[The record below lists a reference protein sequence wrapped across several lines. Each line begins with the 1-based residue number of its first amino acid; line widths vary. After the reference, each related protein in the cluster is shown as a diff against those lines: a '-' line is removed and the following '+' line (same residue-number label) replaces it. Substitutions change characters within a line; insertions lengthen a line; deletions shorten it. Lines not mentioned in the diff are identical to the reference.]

1 MHREW
6 GRKCV
11 VGRHVLVVVVVFEDS
26 KASKQRIL
34 VSTQNKHHRALVL
47 ISLLLL
53 LSLLL
58 FIIIIIIIRY
68 SSYWYRRRI
77 YYFDALFS
85 LFLFPAKP
93 IERNRDIKPLF
104 SSFFPSSATLTS
116 LNISTICSNS
126 GRVFISAC
134 HEYWMVCARTWW
146 QLCGMVGRMPL
157 WTTPTAAWRGVYP
170 E

>member
-1 MHREW
+1 MKTYGGTSFIDGDESVADTYSSSSKPSNTRFNTEQTSS
-6 GRKCV
+6 RASRCYYYY
-11 VGRHVLVVVVVFEDS
+11 RYYYYYYYYYYYSLLFVLLSIVVVYYD
-26 KASKQRIL
+26 
-34 VSTQNKHHRALVL
+34 
-47 ISLLLL
+47 
-53 LSLLL
+53 
-58 FIIIIIIIRY
+58 
-68 SSYWYRRRI
+68 
-77 YYFDALFS
+77 YFDALFS

>member
-11 VGRHVLVVVVVFEDS
+11 GRHVLVVVVVVFEDS
-26 KASKQRIL
+26 KASKQRIF

-47 ISLLLL
+47 ISFLLL

-58 FIIIIIIIRY
+58 FIIIIIRY